1 MDKENMMPTKNVQP
15 CKRDVARQHY
25 GNERCQAKKDK
36 DNNYILMIKT
46 NRKRKE
52 VVFMKF

>member
-1 MDKENMMPTKNVQP
+1 MMPTKNVQP
-15 CKRDVARQHY
+15 CKRDVPRQHY
-25 GNERCQAKKDK
+25 GNELCQAKKDK